1 VFSGPIED
9 RLSIRERFDS
19 YSDAVTRQA
28 VDDYLDCWTDDGA
41 RFGDGGECQGID
53 ALRQHWH
60 GIWKMLSQMVFMT
73 QVGSIVVDGATATT
87 RSYCLETLQL
97 RDGTTRQL
105 IGTYDD
111 ELRRVVGVWRF
122 SVRRYRVLLGETHG

>member
-19 YSDAVTRQA
+19 YSDAVTRQSL
-28 VDDYLDCWTDDGA
+28 DDYLDCWTDDGA
-41 RFGDGGECQGID
+41 RYGDGGECQGTE

-60 GIWKMLSQMVFMT
+60 GIWKMLSQMAFMT
-73 QVGSIVVDGATATT
+73 QVGSIVVDGMTATA

-111 ELRRVVGVWRF
+111 ELRRVDDAWRF
-122 SVRRYRVLLGETHG
+122 STRRYRILIDKI